1 MSAADRL
8 ASRLSATLLMVDD
21 EPTTIDVIEM
31 FLQAE
36 GYERLIP
43 VTDSRR
49 AFATIAEERPD
60 VVLLDLNMPEVG
72 GLEILQAMRAD
83 EALEHVPVIIL
94 TSSADADTKL
104 QALELGANDF
114 LAKPVDPS
122 ELVLRLRNTLA
133 AKAYQDQL
141 QYYDRLTGLPNRR
154 LFSERLGQMLGIS
167 RRTSDQCAVLTIGLD
182 RFRQINDTLGRAV
195 GDTLLSSAADRI
207 AKSVAADSPVQPASG
222 HRSRLLARVGGDEFA
237 LLLSG
242 TGVVEEADRVARRL
256 HSRLQEHFELDGR
269 EVFTSCSIGIACFPD
284 DGDHAEAVLAN
295 AGIALS
301 HAEREGGSGIQF
313 YNPSLNVRSA
323 ERLELEGQLRRALD
337 RDEIALHYQPKVDMG
352 TGRIVGAEALM
363 RWQHPE
369 MGNVPP
375 DRFIPI
381 AEETGLIASLGE
393 WAIRTACCQA
403 RAWQDAGLPL
413 RVSVNLSAKQFH
425 AGGIAEMV
433 RSALR
438 DSGLEGSRL
447 MLELTESMI
456 MENVQETS
464 ETLRAFKDMGLA
476 LSVDDFGTGYSSLS
490 YLKRFPLDELKID
503 RSFVQ
508 GVPEDGDDA
517 AIVTAIVGM
526 THSLGLKVVAE
537 GVETPEQLAFLRG
550 LGCDE
555 YQGYL
560 CSKPVAADEWAG
572 LLEEARNRAG
582 VRE

>member
-8 ASRLSATLLMVDD
+8 SSRLSATLLMVDD

-43 VTDSRR
+43 VTDSRN

-72 GLEILQAMRAD
+72 GLEILQAMRAN

-114 LAKPVDPS
+114 LAKPVDQS
-122 ELVLRLRNTLA
+122 ELVLRVRNTLA

-154 LFSERLGQMLGIS
+154 LFSERLAQALGTA
-167 RRTSDQCAVLTIGLD
+167 RRASDQCAVLHITLD
-182 RFRQINDTLGRAV
+182 RFRQINDTLGRTV
-195 GDTLLSSAADRI
+195 GDTLLAAVAERI
-207 AKSVAADSPVQPASG
+207 AKLATDDSPVPEAPEKQG
-222 HRSRLLARVGGDEFA
+222 RLLARVGGDEFA
-237 LLLSG
+237 WLLSG
-242 TGVVEEADRVARRL
+242 RGSVAEGDRAARRL
-256 HSRLQEHFELDGR
+256 VSQLQEPFELDGR
-269 EVFTSCSIGIACFPD
+269 ELFTSCSIGIAFYPD
-284 DGDHAEAVLAN
+284 DGENAEALLAS

-301 HAEREGGSGIQF
+301 HAEREGGNGIQF
-313 YNPSLNVRSA
+313 YNPSLNARSA
-323 ERLELEGQLRRALD
+323 DRLELESQLRRALD
-337 RDEIALHYQPKVDMG
+337 RDELSLHYQPKVDIR

-375 DRFIPI
+375 NHFIPI
-381 AEETGLIASLGE
+381 AEESGLIAALGE
-393 WAIRTACCQA
+393 WAIRSACRQG
-403 RAWQDAGLPL
+403 RAWQDAGVPL

-425 AGGIAEMV
+425 AGGIGETV

-438 DSGLEGSRL
+438 DSGLEGSGL

-456 MENVQETS
+456 MEDVQETS
-464 ETLRAFKDMGLA
+464 ETLRAFKEMGLA

-508 GVPEDGDDA
+508 GVPDDGDDA
-517 AIVTAIVGM
+517 AIVTAIVGL

-537 GVETPEQLAFLRG
+537 GVETPEQLAFLRDR
-550 LGCDE
+550 GCDE
-555 YQGYL
+555 FQGYL
-560 CSKPVAADEWAG
+560 CSRPVAVEEWAR
-572 LLEEARNRAG
+572 LLEDGGGHGASG
-582 VRE
+582 

>member
-1 MSAADRL
+1 MSAADRS
-8 ASRLSATLLMVDD
+8 ASCLSATLLMVDD

-43 VTDSRR
+43 VSDSRR

-72 GLEILQAMRAD
+72 GLEILQAIRAD

-104 QALELGANDF
+104 RALELGANDF

-154 LFSERLGQMLGIS
+154 LFSERLGQVLGTS
-167 RRTSDQCAVLTIGLD
+167 RRTSDQCAVLTIALD

-222 HRSRLLARVGGDEFA
+222 NPNRLLARVGGDEFA
-237 LLLSG
+237 WMLSG
-242 TGVVEEADRVARRL
+242 TSVVEEADRVARRL

-269 EVFTSCSIGIACFPD
+269 ELFTSCSIGIACFPD
-284 DGDHAEAVLAN
+284 DGDHAEDLLAN

-301 HAEREGGSGIQF
+301 HAERAGGSGIQF

-323 ERLELEGQLRRALD
+323 EKLDLESQLRRALD
-337 RDEIALHYQPKVDMG
+337 RDEIALHYQPKVDIG

-381 AEETGLIASLGE
+381 AEESGLIASLGE
-393 WAIRTACCQA
+393 WALRTACRQA
-403 RAWQDAGLPL
+403 RVWQDAGLPL
-413 RVSVNLSAKQFH
+413 RVSVNLSAMQFH
-425 AGGIAEMV
+425 AGGIDEVV

-464 ETLRAFKDMGLA
+464 ETLRSFKDIGLA

-508 GVPEDGDDA
+508 GVPADGDDA

-537 GVETPEQLAFLRG
+537 GVETPEQLAFLRDR
-550 LGCDE
+550 GCDE

-560 CSKPVAADEWAG
+560 CSKPVAAEEWGG
-572 LLEEARNRAG
+572 LLEDAGDGAG
-582 VRE
+582 VT